1 MPTLQDFF
9 GRRIRTAN
17 SSGGL
22 SGLSIYQPLGT
33 RGQAKSPRFA
43 VFYACFMENEVGIY
57 AASNYYL
64 WAEMYIARLRG
75 AVTYKVH

>member
-1 MPTLQDFF
+1 
-9 GRRIRTAN
+9 
-17 SSGGL
+17 
-22 SGLSIYQPLGT
+22 
-33 RGQAKSPRFA
+33 
-43 VFYACFMENEVGIY
+43 VGIY